1 MKKLKFLFTASRAS
15 HIENFHMPAINALR
29 QNGHT
34 VDTATE
40 DYIKE
45 NLVDH
50 SYNLIFQKKIYSPR
64 NIRTIN
70 KLSKI
75 IKSNSY
81 DVIISNTTLAGVIT
95 RLAISKLKKKPYHIY
110 ICHGYLFNDDNSKK
124 AKLYRRIEKSTSS
137 KIDLLLTMNNDDLE
151 IAKKYVF
158 CKNIQLSLI
167 HI

>member
-40 DYIKE
+40 GYVKE

-64 NIRTIN
+64 NIGTIN
-70 KLSKI
+70 QLSKI

-95 RLAISKLKKKPYHIY
+95 RLAIPKLKKEALSY
-110 ICHGYLFNDDNSKK
+110 IHMSRLPF
-124 AKLYRRIEKSTSS
+124 
-137 KIDLLLTMNNDDLE
+137 
-151 IAKKYVF
+151 
-158 CKNIQLSLI
+158 
-167 HI
+167 